1 MLKQLI
7 TTLLVTLLATGVFGQ
22 TQTWNC
28 GVAPDETSV
37 EARLSNGTLTLSGY
51 GAMKDYES
59 GDARPW
65 EDYKDQITTIVIG
78 LNGNSSITS
87 IGNYAFSNLKN
98 LKSVEI
104 TGNKAQKYELK
115 TIGEGAF
122 SNCSALTKVVLP
134 PSVTSIGKDAFAGC
148 TGLTT
153 VDIKTHA
160 NKTVSDLEN
169 IGNSAFEGCSSLT
182 SFGVNATANQGEIN
196 IPTNVTNVGDNSFS
210 DCSSIT
216 NVTFPNGNVS
226 VGEGAFSGCE
236 NLEDVKNLPDSDNV
250 GSGAFSGCDN
260 LTNVGG
266 ATVSTKTEDNDVFVL
281 QRKFV
286 GVQTLSLK
294 ITGVTEDAKG
304 QNKFVIGSD
313 ITDISDE
320 AFTGCTVEYL
330 IYESNVLPSV
340 KNNLFNDEQLAK
352 IKLTIVSTN
361 ILEKYSEDEL
371 AKYGC
376 NFNTTRLTITN
387 EKYSSCTFLHNVI
400 IPEGVAV
407 YTAMLSEDGNSVRL
421 TKVNNENESGY
432 VVNSGKGVLLRAITT
447 GSYDFVGTTGTGEE
461 FADNILVGAKD
472 RTTLTNKGNYDY
484 YVLQTHSGVQ
494 KFYIVGDG
502 DITLAAGK
510 AYLRLDKAQNAKI
523 LSFYDHFVTGIEE
536 TEDCTDSKAEIYNM
550 VGQKLST
557 TCKGLNIVNGKI
569 VLK

>member
-22 TQTWNC
+22 TWNC
-28 GVAPDETSV
+28 GVAPNQTSV
-37 EARLSNGTLTLSGY
+37 KASLSNGTLTLSGS
-51 GAMKDYES
+51 GAMQDYES
-59 GDARPW
+59 GEARPW
-65 EDYKDQITTIVIG
+65 EAKKDEITTIVIT
-78 LNGNSSITS
+78 LANGNKSITS

-104 TGNKAQKYELK
+104 QGNEKKHTLQ

-122 SNCSALTKVVLP
+122 SNCTALTTVALPHSVV
-134 PSVTSIGKDAFAGC
+134 SIGNDAFAGC
-148 TGLTT
+148 TSLTT
-153 VDIKTHA
+153 VDIQLH
-160 NKTVSDLEN
+160 NSISNSNLEN

-182 SFGVNATANQGEIN
+182 SFGVDATANQGEIN

-216 NVTFPNGNVS
+216 NVTFPDGTI
-226 VGEGAFSGCE
+226 VGDGAFSGCE
-236 NLEDVKNLPDSDNV
+236 NLKEVNNLPESKNV
-250 GSGAFSGCDN
+250 GDGAFSGCEN

-266 ATVSTKTEDNDVFVL
+266 ETVSVKSEELYGFEL
-281 QRKFV
+281 QRKSF
-286 GVQTLSLK
+286 GNQTLSLK

-304 QNKFVIGSD
+304 QNKFVIARD
-313 ITDISDE
+313 ITDISDG
-320 AFTGCTVEYL
+320 AFAGCTVEYL

-340 KNNLFNDEQLAK
+340 KNNLFSDEQLAK

-361 ILEKYSEDEL
+361 ILEKYSKDER

-387 EKYSSCTFLHNVI
+387 EKYCSCTFLHNVI

-461 FADNILVGAKD
+461 FADNILMGAED
-472 RTTLTNKGNYDY
+472 RTTLTNKDNYDY

>member
-1 MLKQLI
+1 M
-7 TTLLVTLLATGVFGQ
+7 
-22 TQTWNC
+22 
-28 GVAPDETSV
+28 ESV
-37 EARLSNGTLTLSGY
+37 IISGN
-51 GAMKDYES
+51 AHQ
-59 GDARPW
+59 
-65 EDYKDQITTIVIG
+65 YKLQ
-78 LNGNSSITS
+78 
-87 IGNYAFSNLKN
+87 
-98 LKSVEI
+98 
-104 TGNKAQKYELK
+104 

-122 SNCSALTKVVLP
+122 SNCTALTTVALP
-134 PSVTSIGKDAFAGC
+134 ASVISIGKDAFAGC
-148 TGLTT
+148 TALTT
-153 VDIKTHA
+153 VDIKV
-160 NKTVSDLEN
+160 KGSKPESDLKS
-169 IGNSAFEGCSSLT
+169 IGSSAFEGCSSLT
-182 SFGVNATANQGEIN
+182 SFGVDATANQGEIN
-196 IPTNVTNVGDNSFS
+196 IPKNVTNVGDNSFS

-216 NVTFPNGNVS
+216 NVTFPKEGTVS
-226 VGEGAFSGCE
+226 VGDGAFSGCE
-236 NLEDVKNLPDSDNV
+236 NLKEVTNLSESDKV
-250 GSGAFSGCDN
+250 GNGVFSGCEN

-266 ATVSTKTEDNDVFVL
+266 ETVSVESVKQNGFEL
-281 QRKFV
+281 QRKHI
-286 GVQTLSLK
+286 GAQTLSIK

-304 QNKFVIGSD
+304 QNKFVIGSG
-313 ITDISDE
+313 ITHISDGVF
-320 AFTGCTVEYL
+320 AGCTVEYL

-340 KNNLFNDEQLAK
+340 KNNLFSDEQLAK

-461 FADNILVGAKD
+461 FADNILMGAEN
-472 RTTLTNKGNYDY
+472 RTTLTNKDNYDY

>member
-7 TTLLVTLLATGVFGQ
+7 TTLFVTLLATGVFGQ
-22 TQTWNC
+22 TWNC
-28 GVAPDETSV
+28 GVAPNQTSV
-37 EARLSNGTLTLSGY
+37 EASLSDGTLTLSGS
-51 GAMKDYES
+51 GAMQDYKS
-59 GDARPW
+59 GEARPW
-65 EDYKDQITTIVIG
+65 EDYKDQITTIEITAD
-78 LNGNSSITS
+78 NGNITS

-104 TGNKAQKYELK
+104 PVKNVKKYQLK

-122 SNCSALTKVVLP
+122 SNCTALTTVALP
-134 PSVTSIGKDAFAGC
+134 ASVTSIGKDAFAGC

-153 VDIKTHA
+153 VDIKIFA
-160 NKTVSDLEN
+160 NITESNLAN

-182 SFGVNATANQGEIN
+182 SFGVNATDHEGEIN
-196 IPTNVTNVGDNSFS
+196 IPTKVTNVGDNSFS

-216 NVTFPNGNVS
+216 NVTFPNGTVS
-226 VGEGAFSGCE
+226 VGDGAFSGCE
-236 NLEDVKNLPDSDNV
+236 NLTEVNNLPESDKV
-250 GSGAFSGCDN
+250 GNGVFSGCEN
-260 LTNVGG
+260 LTTVGG
-266 ATVSTKTEDNDVFVL
+266 KTVSVEPDEKYGFEL
-281 QRKFV
+281 QRKHI
-286 GVQTLSLK
+286 GGQTLSLK
-294 ITGVTEDAKG
+294 IIGVTEDAKG
-304 QNKFVIGSD
+304 QNKFVIASD

-320 AFTGCTVEYL
+320 AFAGCTVEYL

-340 KNNLFNDEQLAK
+340 KNNLFSDEQLAK

-461 FADNILVGAKD
+461 FADNILMGAED
-472 RTTLTNKGNYDY
+472 RTTLTNKRQ
-484 YVLQTHSGVQ
+484 L
-494 KFYIVGDG
+494 
-502 DITLAAGK
+502 
-510 AYLRLDKAQNAKI
+510 
-523 LSFYDHFVTGIEE
+523 
-536 TEDCTDSKAEIYNM
+536 
-550 VGQKLST
+550 
-557 TCKGLNIVNGKI
+557 
-569 VLK
+569 

>member
-7 TTLLVTLLATGVFGQ
+7 TTFFVTFLATGVFGQ
-22 TQTWNC
+22 TQTWDC

-37 EARLSNGTLTLSGY
+37 KASLSDGKLTLSGS
-51 GAMKDYES
+51 GAMQDYEN
-59 GDARPW
+59 GKRPW
-65 EDYKDQITTIVIG
+65 EAFKDQITKIVIVPS
-78 LNGNSSITS
+78 GNSSIMS
-87 IGNYAFSNLKN
+87 IGDYAFSNLKN

-104 TGNKAQKYELK
+104 PEKNTKKYQLK

-122 SNCSALTKVVLP
+122 SNCSALTTVALP
-134 PSVTSIGKDAFAGC
+134 PSVLSIGNDAFAGC
-148 TGLTT
+148 TSLTT
-153 VDIKTHA
+153 VDIQLHQSV
-160 NKTVSDLEN
+160 NNSNLES

-182 SFGVNATANQGEIN
+182 SFGENATANQDEIN
-196 IPTNVTNVGDNSFS
+196 IPKNVTNVGGNSFS

-216 NVTFPNGNVS
+216 NVTFPNGITS
-226 VGEGAFSGCE
+226 VGDGAFSGCE
-236 NLEDVKNLPDSDNV
+236 KLTEVDNLPESDKV
-250 GSGAFSGCDN
+250 GNGVFSGCEN

-266 ATVSTKTEDNDVFVL
+266 KTVSVESLKENGFEL
-281 QRKFV
+281 QKKHID
-286 GVQTLSLK
+286 GQTLSLK
-294 ITGVTEDAKG
+294 IIGVTEDAKG
-304 QNKFVIGSD
+304 QNKFVIGSG

-320 AFTGCTVEYL
+320 AFAGCTVEYL

-340 KNNLFNDEQLAK
+340 KNNLFSDEQLAK

-461 FADNILVGAKD
+461 FADNILMGAD
-472 RTTLTNKGNYDY
+472 TRTILTNKRQ
-484 YVLQTHSGVQ
+484 L
-494 KFYIVGDG
+494 
-502 DITLAAGK
+502 
-510 AYLRLDKAQNAKI
+510 
-523 LSFYDHFVTGIEE
+523 
-536 TEDCTDSKAEIYNM
+536 
-550 VGQKLST
+550 
-557 TCKGLNIVNGKI
+557 
-569 VLK
+569 

>member
-22 TQTWNC
+22 TWDC
-28 GVAPDETSV
+28 GTSV
-37 EARLSNGTLTLSGY
+37 EARLSNGTLTLSGS
-51 GAMKDYES
+51 GAMQDYES
-59 GDARPW
+59 GAARPW
-65 EDYKDQITTIVIG
+65 EAYKDQITTIVIT
-78 LNGNSSITS
+78 LASGNNSITS

-104 TGNKAQKYELK
+104 TGNEKKYKLQ

-122 SNCSALTKVVLP
+122 SNCTALTTVELP
-134 PSVTSIGKDAFAGC
+134 HSVESIGNDAFAGC
-148 TGLTT
+148 TSLTT
-153 VDIKTHA
+153 VDIQLHNSVK
-160 NKTVSDLEN
+160 NSNLEN

-182 SFGVNATANQGEIN
+182 SFGVDATATANQGKIN

-216 NVTFPNGNVS
+216 NVTFPDGTVS
-226 VGEGAFSGCE
+226 VGDGAFSGCE
-236 NLEDVKNLPDSDNV
+236 NLKEVNNLQESDKV
-250 GSGAFSGCDN
+250 GDGAFSGCEN

-266 ATVSTKTEDNDVFVL
+266 ETVSVESVKQDGFEL
-281 QRKFV
+281 QRKSF
-286 GVQTLSLK
+286 GDQTISLK

-313 ITDISDE
+313 ITHISDG
-320 AFTGCTVEYL
+320 AFAGCTVEYL

-340 KNNLFNDEQLAK
+340 KNNLFSDEQLAK

-461 FADNILVGAKD
+461 FADNILVGAEN
-472 RTTLTNKGNYDY
+472 RTTLTNKDNYDY

-510 AYLRLDKAQNAKI
+510 AYLRLDKAHNAKI